1 MNRVLFVDDDVAILK
16 GLRRMLRTDRRNWDM
31 DFAQGAAAGLAV
43 LEDKQYDVVV
53 ADFRMPGMNGGQFLS
68 EVRHRYP
75 DTARLILTERPEPD
89 DFVGV
94 VGLAHQVIEK
104 TCTSDELHDALART
118 MSLRSRLGAKRIR
131 AEVSGLAMLPTPSPV
146 FSELMAAIDS
156 PSGDARTVAN
166 VINHD
171 MGLTAKVLQLVNS
184 SFFAPRSRV
193 TSVEAAVVRL
203 GREVI
208 RTVALL
214 DEIRK
219 GFNAPRSVRE
229 WCVQLSPHGYEV
241 AGLARYLAPAKM
253 KDDAF
258 CAGLLH
264 ECGQLAFAR
273 CRPELFGAHIDL
285 RVETRRSLCDLE
297 REAFGAT
304 HAQAGGYLLS
314 LWGFPAEVVEAVSLH
329 EVDEA
334 PGELARVVQ
343 VAHRVVEQTS
353 HSMCDAPAYSRDMSW
368 LVGHPLEAP
377 VREWFTEALTSEA
390 VEVLSI

>member
-1 MNRVLFVDDDVAILK
+1 MNRVLFVDDDVAVLR
-16 GLRRMLRTDRRNWDM
+16 GLRRMLRSDRRNWDM
-31 DFAQGAAAGLAV
+31 EFAEGATTALGV
-43 LEDKQYDVVV
+43 MGVQSFDVVV
-53 ADFRMPGMNGGQFLS
+53 ADFRMPGMNGGQFLA
-68 EVRHRYP
+68 EVRHRFP

-104 TCTSDELHDALART
+104 TCTSDELHDALARA
-118 MSLRSRLGAKRIR
+118 MSLRDRLGSQRIR
-131 AEVSGLAMLPTPSPV
+131 AEVSEIGMLPTPSPV

-156 PSGDARTVAN
+156 PSGDARSVAN

-208 RTVALL
+208 RTVAML

-241 AGLARYLAPAKM
+241 AGLARFLAPPKM

-264 ECGQLAFAR
+264 ECGQLAYAR
-273 CRPELFGAHIDL
+273 CRPELFGAHLDL
-285 RVETRRSLCDLE
+285 RIEQRRGLCDLE

-314 LWGFPAEVVEAVSLH
+314 LWGFPAEVVEAVALH
-329 EVDEA
+329 DADHA
-334 PGELARVVQ
+334 PGELARIVQ
-343 VAHRVVEQTS
+343 VAHRVIEQTS

-368 LVGHPLEAP
+368 LVGHPLESS
-377 VREWFTEALTSEA
+377 VREWFTESLTHEA
-390 VEVLSI
+390 EEVLAL